1 MKKYALLLPV
11 LVLSMFSCKEA
22 GDNTLNMKTME
33 ELLYKNY
40 PSVNRVSVEVEE
52 NSNVYIT
59 LGDVHLYS
67 LRADETQKIVNDLG
81 PEIIGIFDKGNWLNK
96 GRITFAKQESIL
108 QYTDSV
114 VYTINLDSLK
124 KAKK

>member
-67 LRADETQKIVNDLG
+67 LSADEKQKIVNDLG
-81 PEIIGIFDKGNWLNK
+81 PEIIRIFDKGNWLNK
-96 GRITFAKQESIL
+96 GRITFAKQESTL

>member
-1 MKKYALLLPV
+1 MKKYALILPV
-11 LVLSMFSCKEA
+11 LFLSMFSCKEA

-59 LGDVHLYS
+59 LGDEHLYS
-67 LRADETQKIVNDLG
+67 LSGAEKQKIVNDLG
-81 PEIIGIFDKGNWLNK
+81 PEIIRIFDKGNWLNK
-96 GRITFAKQESIL
+96 GRITFAKQESTL

-114 VYTINLDSLK
+114 VYTIDLDSLK